1 MNVDCKKTFKISPE
15 LLRPSDNMVEISPGC
30 GFYLRKCKYS
40 IIQLNFERD
49 QDWRQMVR
57 EVLLDVYGNSLSNY
71 SATGKKSKRLVSIIS
86 FLKDY
91 MVSRNSFL
99 EL

>member
-1 MNVDCKKTFKISPE
+1 
-15 LLRPSDNMVEISPGC
+15 MVEISPRS

-57 EVLLDVYGNSLSNY
+57 EVLLDVYGKSLSNY
-71 SATGKKSKRLVSIIS
+71 SATGKKSKRPGINHQLFKGLYGKSKFLFRTSIL
-86 FLKDY
+86 F
-91 MVSRNSFL
+91 V
-99 EL
+99 